1 MSNHPNRGPRGPG
14 STPTPG
20 EVTALRVAAG
30 LSTAQAAALLF
41 TSYRAFLQW
50 ERGDRKIHPA
60 FFELL
65 QIKIELLSRAK
76 S

>member
-1 MSNHPNRGPRGPG
+1 MNHPNRGPQGPG
-14 STPTPG
+14 STPTPR
-20 EVTALRVAAG
+20 EVTAVRVAAG
-30 LSTAQAAALLF
+30 LSTAQSAALLF

-65 QIKIELLSRAK
+65 KIKIERLAMVK
-76 S
+76 P